1 MKMLLTEVLLP
12 KQKGFRPFNLAVYWK
27 RKYRSAVAHEGWYI
41 LTNLGSLSAALKV
54 SSCPKWN

>member
-1 MKMLLTEVLLP
+1 MKMFLTGVLLT

-54 SSCPKWN
+54 PSCPKWN